1 MGEAGRRFRGRGE
14 IVTSCDA
21 TTSPR
26 SVTAFRQHL
35 LCRHPIPASLRQLRH
50 APFWNQFSDDDRS
63 PRDPPPPTDEAWVL
77 RVTLSTLSL
86 YDSGGAL
93 PTERSTTEL
102 ASVAPCLRSTL
113 HENSDFGGS
122 LPSRIA
128 FMKSMAPCLS
138 MHRHG
143 RVGRF
148 YVGPILVLFESL
160 ASGLAATSVAPCL
173 RSALRNIG

>member
-102 ASVAPCLRSTL
+102 
-113 HENSDFGGS
+113 
-122 LPSRIA
+122 
-128 FMKSMAPCLS
+128 
-138 MHRHG
+138 
-143 RVGRF
+143 
-148 YVGPILVLFESL
+148 
-160 ASGLAATSVAPCL
+160 TSVAPCPLDASARQSRPIL
-173 RSALRNIG
+173 RRPNPRALRVTRVGSCGDFGGPLPPKRPT

>member
-113 HENSDFGGS
+113 HEKQRLRWLPALPNRLHEIDGSLPLDASARQSRSILRRPNPRALRVTRVGSCGDFGGP
-122 LPSRIA
+122 LPPKR
-128 FMKSMAPCLS
+128 P
-138 MHRHG
+138 
-143 RVGRF
+143 
-148 YVGPILVLFESL
+148 
-160 ASGLAATSVAPCL
+160 T
-173 RSALRNIG
+173 